1 MTPPILKYPRTQH
14 LEGSRFQHGDHDL
27 DAVPFRDVR
36 GRFVVVEEKMDGGN
50 AGISFDGSGQLL
62 LQSRGHY
69 LTGGGRERHFDL
81 LKRWA
86 NTHADDLYLALGER
100 YVMYGE
106 WMYAKH
112 TCFYDALPH
121 YFMEFDI
128 LDRETGEFLSTARRR
143 EMLHGLPVVSVE
155 VLWEGHPERLT
166 DITRLVGPSRFK
178 TPQWRDR
185 LIAAGEASGVAPAQ
199 VVAETDG
206 FDDME
211 GLYIKVEEEGRVTAR
226 LKWVRASFLNAI
238 LDSGSHWL
246 DRPIVPNQLADGVD
260 LWAPA

>member
-1 MTPPILKYPRTQH
+1 MQPPMLKYPRTRH

-27 DAVPFRDVR
+27 SAVPFKDVR

-50 AGISFDGSGQLL
+50 AGLSFDAEGRLY

-69 LTGGGRERHFDL
+69 LVGGGRERHFDL
-81 LKRWA
+81 LKQWA
-86 NTHADDLYLALGER
+86 NAHAEDLYLVLGER

-106 WMYAKH
+106 WLYAKH

-143 EMLHGLPVVSVE
+143 DMLQGLPVVSVA
-155 VLWEGHPERLT
+155 VLWEGRPERPGDLT
-166 DITRLVGPSRFK
+166 GHVGRSLFK
-178 TPQWRDR
+178 TPGWRER
-185 LIAAGEASGVAPAQ
+185 LVEVGAQAGVPAAQ
-199 VVAETDG
+199 VLAETDRS
-206 FDDME
+206 DDME
-211 GLYIKVEEEGRVTAR
+211 GLYLKVEEDGRVVER
-226 LKWVRASFLNAI
+226 LKWVRSSFLNT
-238 LDSGSHWL
+238 LVESGSHWL

-260 LWAPA
+260 LWRG